1 MIYYKLVTINN
12 KQTYQFIKYVDGKCK
27 GVQRLTDKEKE
38 IITKVLQN
46 DEVGI

>member
-12 KQTYQFIKYVDGKCK
+12 DQTYQFIKYVDGKCK

-38 IITKVLQN
+38 IITKALQH
-46 DEVGI
+46 ET